1 MKATEPRLTRAV
13 VEWTGWGST
22 PKPARDDARVIAR
35 FGHAVG
41 PALATA
47 ARQLE
52 ADYSAGS
59 TEFRS
64 RHPELGVATL
74 IALVVALFAGGR
86 TGRGVTIGAIVVIAI
101 WLVLVNHWLVIPGI
115 N

>member
-52 ADYSAGS
+52 ADYSTGS
-59 TEFRS
+59 AEFRS
-64 RHPELGVATL
+64 RHPELGVDAVEALAWCATND
-74 IALVVALFAGGR
+74 R
-86 TGRGVTIGAIVVIAI
+86 
-101 WLVLVNHWLVIPGI
+101 
-115 N
+115 

>member
-1 MKATEPRLTRAV
+1 MKAMEPRLTRAV

-47 ARQLE
+47 ARQLA
-52 ADYSAGS
+52 ADYSTGS
-59 TEFRS
+59 AEFRS
-64 RHPELGVATL
+64 RHPELGADAVEALAWCATTE
-74 IALVVALFAGGR
+74 R
-86 TGRGVTIGAIVVIAI
+86 
-101 WLVLVNHWLVIPGI
+101 
-115 N
+115 